1 MIVTLIN
8 EKSLK
13 KNSDFI
19 LFFLINVA
27 MAISIFYF
35 TNDPNWKHHTKVGL
49 DRMLYQTSGVYLI
62 FIMKFFDNFI
72 FKRNSNK

>member
-1 MIVTLIN
+1 MVVTLIN
-8 EKSLK
+8 EKNLI
-13 KNSDFI
+13 KNLDFI